1 MTLRLVLVSLV
12 AGLGIGIPSPADF
25 EGWVASS
32 RSWASVC
39 LAELGVDRIDAVAF
53 LAADGSRQAEASF
66 PTDPASL
73 NPPPS
78 TAAMTA
84 AAASPQ
90 ETPTPSFEPIEVDE
104 RMYVGLAYDLNH
116 FGEGLGMLP
125 KVAAP
130 VASSPSTIRPDELV
144 ELAIS
149 RHGKAVNRLIGQLG
163 RKLNAIAAR
172 EIADKNFVAM
182 EVAPD
187 LYFAPSEEIQS
198 IEVAAPAPEPAAAE
212 VAFAVMERSEALYFA
227 EIEPAE
233 LPAPALA
240 PAPTPAPVLA
250 DATELP
256 ALPGNPFAPD
266 EAEVEALSQEL
277 VSTPVRRGAV
287 NRAVRLTGQAMAA
300 WASVFSEPTLAS
312 VSPSSKIQ

>member
-12 AGLGIGIPSPADF
+12 AGLGIGIPSPADL

-32 RSWASVC
+32 RSWASAC
-39 LAELGVDRIDAVAF
+39 LAELGVDRIDAVAL
-53 LAADGSRQAEASF
+53 LAADDSRQAEVSS
-66 PTDPASL
+66 PTGPASL

-78 TAAMTA
+78 IAAMTA
-84 AAASPQ
+84 AADSPQ

-130 VASSPSTIRPDELV
+130 VASSPSTIRPDQLV
-144 ELAIS
+144 ELAIT
-149 RHGKAVNRLIGQLG
+149 RHGKAVNRLIGQVG

-212 VAFAVMERSEALYFA
+212 VAFAAMERSEALYFA

-233 LPAPALA
+233 LPASASA
-240 PAPTPAPVLA
+240 PAPAPVLA

-256 ALPGNPFAPD
+256 ALPGNPFASD

-277 VSTPVRRGAV
+277 VSTPVRRGTV

-300 WASVFSEPTLAS
+300 WANVFSEPTLAS